1 MFRWGSYEIIKKMRK
16 MIVGRNKLSHQA
28 KGPMKNKEGPIKEAG
43 PLKPNPSSHK
53 SYPRTSFDPT
63 TLVEEYFT

>member
-1 MFRWGSYEIIKKMRK
+1 MFKWGSYEIKKKMRK

-28 KGPMKNKEGPIKEAG
+28 KGPMKNKEGPIKEAV
-43 PLKPNPSSHK
+43 PLKPNLSSHK
-53 SYPRTSFDPT
+53 SYQRTSFDPT

>member
-1 MFRWGSYEIIKKMRK
+1 

-28 KGPMKNKEGPIKEAG
+28 KGPMKNKEGPIKKAG

>member
-1 MFRWGSYEIIKKMRK
+1 MRVERESSDKEERKKKMRK

-28 KGPMKNKEGPIKEAG
+28 KGPMKNKEG